1 MVYILLVFGI
11 VVGIYAVLNNIGGV
25 FSSFSVNDPT
35 LMVAKL
41 LQSLLPVIAGV
52 VILYVSASN
61 LYQLIKKSENK

>member
-11 VVGIYAVLNNIGGV
+11 VVGVYAILNNIGGV
-25 FSSFSVNDPT
+25 FSSFSVKDPT
-35 LMVAKL
+35 LMTAKL

-61 LYQLIKKSENK
+61 LYQLIKKSDK